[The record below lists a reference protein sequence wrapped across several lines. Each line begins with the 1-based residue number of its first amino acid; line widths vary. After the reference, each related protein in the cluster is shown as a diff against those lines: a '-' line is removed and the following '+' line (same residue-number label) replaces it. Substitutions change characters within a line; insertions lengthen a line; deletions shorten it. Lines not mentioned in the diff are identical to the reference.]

1 MDASKVYDE
10 AIVIDGLSI
19 SNWESDAVF
28 QRLRAGNITAINA
41 TVATWENFQQT
52 MAHLAKWMRRF
63 RERQDILQVKETADI
78 HTAKKLGK
86 TGIILGFQNA
96 SPIENELDRLGLF
109 LALGVRVIQLTYH
122 ETNLLG
128 SGCWE
133 RFDSGLSNFGVDAV
147 REMNRLGILIDLS
160 HVGPKTTMEA
170 IEMSEQPVAI
180 THANA
185 RSFYNHP
192 RNKEEDALKLLAEKG
207 GVVGA
212 TSYTPFL
219 PKGYDSTLEDFVD
232 ALDNMVERIGLDHV
246 AIGTDSTH
254 DQPLEFWHFIVSQ
267 QGTKFPSTFADGSVP
282 YTEINFQ
289 PKGIDTPAEFP
300 NLAEALAKAEALREG
315 VEPLTDR
322 CLPHVFAQHLGAGR
336 GLALG
341 VGKGDLAHVDVPVG
355 IHRHRMGREKASRAV
370 GVVLAPLGQDAS
382 VGCPDGHAGG
392 GLVQPGLA
400 PIHEDTA
407 DFGHAEVLLPILA

>member
-1 MDASKVYDE
+1 MSTDARKIYDE

-28 QRLRAGNITAINA
+28 RRLRAGNITAINA
-41 TVATWENFQQT
+41 TVATWENFVQT
-52 MAHLAKWMRRF
+52 MAHLSAWMRRF
-63 RERQDILQVKETADI
+63 RERDDILQVKETADI
-78 HTAKKLGK
+78 YAAKEQGK
-86 TGIILGFQNA
+86 TGIILSFQNA

-133 RFDSGLSNFGVDAV
+133 RTDGGLSNFGVDAV
-147 REMNRLGILIDLS
+147 REMNRLGIVIDLS
-160 HVGPKTTMEA
+160 HVGPKTTMDA

-185 RSFYNHP
+185 RSFCNHP

-212 TSYTPFL
+212 TSYAHFL
-219 PKGYDSTLEDFVD
+219 PKGFDSTVEDFVD
-232 ALDNMVERIGLDHV
+232 AIDDMVERVGIDHV

-254 DQPLEFWHFIVSQ
+254 DQPLEFWHYIGSQ

-282 YTEINFQ
+282 YTELSFQ
-289 PKGIDTPAEFP
+289 PKGIDSPAEFP
-300 NLAEALAKAEALREG
+300 NLAEALVNRGYSAEDITRL
-315 VEPLTDR
+315 
-322 CLPHVFAQHLGAGR
+322 LGGNWMNLFER
-336 GLALG
+336 
-341 VGKGDLAHVDVPVG
+341 VW
-355 IHRHRMGREKASRAV
+355 
-370 GVVLAPLGQDAS
+370 S
-382 VGCPDGHAGG
+382 V
-392 GLVQPGLA
+392 
-400 PIHEDTA
+400 
-407 DFGHAEVLLPILA
+407 

>member
-1 MDASKVYDE
+1 MSTDARKIYDE

-28 QRLRAGNITAINA
+28 RRLRAGNITAINA
-41 TVATWENFQQT
+41 TVATWENFVQT
-52 MAHLAKWMRRF
+52 MAHLSAWMRRF
-63 RERQDILQVKETADI
+63 RERDDILQVKETADI
-78 HTAKKLGK
+78 YAAKEQEK
-86 TGIILGFQNA
+86 TGIILSFQNA

-133 RFDSGLSNFGVDAV
+133 RTDGGLSNFGVDAV
-147 REMNRLGILIDLS
+147 REMNRLGIVIDLS
-160 HVGPKTTMEA
+160 HVGPKTTMDA

-185 RSFYNHP
+185 RSFCGHP

-212 TSYTPFL
+212 TSYAHFL
-219 PKGYDSTLEDFVD
+219 PKGFDSTVEDFVD
-232 ALDNMVERIGLDHV
+232 AIDDMVERVGIDHV

-254 DQPLEFWHFIVSQ
+254 DQPLEFWHYIGSQ

-282 YTEINFQ
+282 YTELSFQ
-289 PKGIDTPAEFP
+289 PKGIDSPAEFP
-300 NLAEALAKAEALREG
+300 NLAEALVNRGYSTEDITKL
-315 VEPLTDR
+315 
-322 CLPHVFAQHLGAGR
+322 LGGNWMNLFER
-336 GLALG
+336 
-341 VGKGDLAHVDVPVG
+341 VWNV
-355 IHRHRMGREKASRAV
+355 
-370 GVVLAPLGQDAS
+370 
-382 VGCPDGHAGG
+382 
-392 GLVQPGLA
+392 
-400 PIHEDTA
+400 
-407 DFGHAEVLLPILA
+407 

>member
-1 MDASKVYDE
+1 
-10 AIVIDGLSI
+10 
-19 SNWESDAVF
+19 
-28 QRLRAGNITAINA
+28 
-41 TVATWENFQQT
+41 
-52 MAHLAKWMRRF
+52 MAHLARWMRRF
-63 RERQDILQVKETADI
+63 RERRDILQVKETADI
-78 HTAKKLGK
+78 HAAKKLGK

-147 REMNRLGILIDLS
+147 REMNRLGILHRPVPRGPQD
-160 HVGPKTTMEA
+160 HPGGHRDVGA
-170 IEMSEQPVAI
+170 AGR
-180 THANA
+180 H
-185 RSFYNHP
+185 HP
-192 RNKEEDALKLLAEKG
+192 RQRPQLLQPPAQQGGRRAQAAGRKG
-207 GVVGA
+207 EAVVGA

-300 NLAEALAKAEALREG
+300 NLAEALANRGYSAEDITKL
-315 VEPLTDR
+315 
-322 CLPHVFAQHLGAGR
+322 LGGNWLKLFER
-336 GLALG
+336 
-341 VGKGDLAHVDVPVG
+341 VWNP
-355 IHRHRMGREKASRAV
+355 
-370 GVVLAPLGQDAS
+370 
-382 VGCPDGHAGG
+382 
-392 GLVQPGLA
+392 
-400 PIHEDTA
+400 
-407 DFGHAEVLLPILA
+407 

>member
-1 MDASKVYDE
+1 MSTEARKIYDE

-28 QRLRAGNITAINA
+28 RRLRAGNITAINA
-41 TVATWENFQQT
+41 TVATWENFVQT
-52 MAHLAKWMRRF
+52 MAHLSAWMRRF
-63 RERQDILQVKETADI
+63 RERDDILQVKETADI
-78 HTAKKLGK
+78 YAAKEQGK
-86 TGIILGFQNA
+86 TGIILSFQNA

-133 RFDSGLSNFGVDAV
+133 RTDGGLSNFGVDAV
-147 REMNRLGILIDLS
+147 REMNRLGIVIDLS
-160 HVGPKTTMEA
+160 HVGPKTTMDA

-185 RSFYNHP
+185 RSFCGHP

-212 TSYTPFL
+212 TSFANFL
-219 PKGYDSTLEDFVD
+219 PKGFDSTVEDFVD
-232 ALDNMVERIGLDHV
+232 AIDDMVERVGIDHV

-254 DQPLEFWHFIVSQ
+254 DQPLEFWHYIGSQ

-282 YTEINFQ
+282 YTELSFQ
-289 PKGIDTPAEFP
+289 PKGIDSPAEFP
-300 NLAEALAKAEALREG
+300 NLAEALVNRGYSAEDITKL
-315 VEPLTDR
+315 
-322 CLPHVFAQHLGAGR
+322 LGGNWMNLFER
-336 GLALG
+336 
-341 VGKGDLAHVDVPVG
+341 VWNV
-355 IHRHRMGREKASRAV
+355 
-370 GVVLAPLGQDAS
+370 
-382 VGCPDGHAGG
+382 
-392 GLVQPGLA
+392 
-400 PIHEDTA
+400 
-407 DFGHAEVLLPILA
+407 

>member
-1 MDASKVYDE
+1 MSTDARKIYDE

-28 QRLRAGNITAINA
+28 RRLRAGDITAINA
-41 TVATWENFQQT
+41 TVATWENFLQT
-52 MAHLAKWMRRF
+52 MAHLSAWMRRF
-63 RERQDILQVKETADI
+63 RERDDILQVKGTADI
-78 HTAKKLGK
+78 YAAKEQGK
-86 TGIILGFQNA
+86 TGIILSFQNA

-133 RFDSGLSNFGVDAV
+133 RTDGGLSNFGVDAV
-147 REMNRLGILIDLS
+147 REMNRLGIVIDLS
-160 HVGPKTTMEA
+160 HVGPKTTMDA

-185 RSFYNHP
+185 RSFCGHP

-212 TSYTPFL
+212 TSYAHFL
-219 PKGYDSTLEDFVD
+219 PKGFDSTVEDFVD
-232 ALDNMVERIGLDHV
+232 AIDDMVERVGIDHV

-254 DQPLEFWHFIVSQ
+254 DQPLEFWHYIGSQ

-282 YTEINFQ
+282 YTELSFQ
-289 PKGIDTPAEFP
+289 PKGIDSPAEFP
-300 NLAEALAKAEALREG
+300 NLAEALVNRGYSAEDITKL
-315 VEPLTDR
+315 
-322 CLPHVFAQHLGAGR
+322 LGGNWMNLFER
-336 GLALG
+336 
-341 VGKGDLAHVDVPVG
+341 VWNV
-355 IHRHRMGREKASRAV
+355 
-370 GVVLAPLGQDAS
+370 
-382 VGCPDGHAGG
+382 
-392 GLVQPGLA
+392 
-400 PIHEDTA
+400 
-407 DFGHAEVLLPILA
+407 

>member
-1 MDASKVYDE
+1 MSTEARKIYDE

-28 QRLRAGNITAINA
+28 RRLRAGNITAINA
-41 TVATWENFQQT
+41 TVATWENFVQT
-52 MAHLAKWMRRF
+52 MAHLSAWMRRF
-63 RERQDILQVKETADI
+63 RERDDILQVKETADI
-78 HTAKKLGK
+78 YTAKEQGK
-86 TGIILGFQNA
+86 TGVILSFQNA

-133 RFDSGLSNFGVDAV
+133 RTDGGLSNFGVDAV
-147 REMNRLGILIDLS
+147 REMNRLGIVIDLS
-160 HVGPKTTMEA
+160 HVGPKTTMDA

-185 RSFYNHP
+185 RSFCGHP

-212 TSYTPFL
+212 TSFANFL
-219 PKGYDSTLEDFVD
+219 PKGFDSTVEDFVD
-232 ALDNMVERIGLDHV
+232 AIDDMVERVGIDHV

-254 DQPLEFWHFIVSQ
+254 DQPLEFWHYIGSQ

-282 YTEINFQ
+282 YTELSFQ
-289 PKGIDTPAEFP
+289 PKGIDSPAEFS
-300 NLAEALAKAEALREG
+300 NLAEALVNRGYSAEDITKL
-315 VEPLTDR
+315 
-322 CLPHVFAQHLGAGR
+322 LGGNWMNLFER
-336 GLALG
+336 
-341 VGKGDLAHVDVPVG
+341 VWNV
-355 IHRHRMGREKASRAV
+355 
-370 GVVLAPLGQDAS
+370 
-382 VGCPDGHAGG
+382 
-392 GLVQPGLA
+392 
-400 PIHEDTA
+400 
-407 DFGHAEVLLPILA
+407 

>member
-1 MDASKVYDE
+1 MSTEARKIYDE

-28 QRLRAGNITAINA
+28 RRLRAGNITAINA
-41 TVATWENFQQT
+41 TVATWENFVQT
-52 MAHLAKWMRRF
+52 MAHLSAWMRRF
-63 RERQDILQVKETADI
+63 RERDDILQVKETADI
-78 HTAKKLGK
+78 YTAKEQGK
-86 TGIILGFQNA
+86 TGVILSFQNA

-133 RFDSGLSNFGVDAV
+133 RTDGGLSNFGVDAV
-147 REMNRLGILIDLS
+147 REMNRLGIVIDLS
-160 HVGPKTTMEA
+160 HVGPKTTMDA

-185 RSFYNHP
+185 RSFCGHP

-212 TSYTPFL
+212 TSFANFL
-219 PKGYDSTLEDFVD
+219 PKGFDSTVEDFVD
-232 ALDNMVERIGLDHV
+232 AIDDMVERVGIDHV

-254 DQPLEFWHFIVSQ
+254 DQPLEFWHYIGSQ

-282 YTEINFQ
+282 YTELSFQ
-289 PKGIDTPAEFP
+289 PKGIDSPAEFP
-300 NLAEALAKAEALREG
+300 NLAEALVNRGYSAEDITKL
-315 VEPLTDR
+315 
-322 CLPHVFAQHLGAGR
+322 LGGNWMNLFER
-336 GLALG
+336 
-341 VGKGDLAHVDVPVG
+341 VWNV
-355 IHRHRMGREKASRAV
+355 
-370 GVVLAPLGQDAS
+370 
-382 VGCPDGHAGG
+382 
-392 GLVQPGLA
+392 
-400 PIHEDTA
+400 
-407 DFGHAEVLLPILA
+407 

>member
-1 MDASKVYDE
+1 MSTEAKKIYDE

-28 QRLRAGNITAINA
+28 RRLRAGNITAINA
-41 TVATWENFQQT
+41 TVATWENFVQT
-52 MAHLAKWMRRF
+52 MAYLSAWMRRF
-63 RERQDILQVKETADI
+63 RERDDILQVKETADI
-78 HTAKKLGK
+78 YTAKEHGK
-86 TGIILGFQNA
+86 TGIILSFQNA

-133 RFDSGLSNFGVDAV
+133 RTDGGLSNFGVDAV
-147 REMNRLGILIDLS
+147 REMNRLGIVIDLS
-160 HVGPKTTMEA
+160 HVGPKTTMDA

-185 RSFYNHP
+185 RSFCGHP

-212 TSYTPFL
+212 TSFANFL
-219 PKGYDSTLEDFVD
+219 PKGFDSTVEDFVD
-232 ALDNMVERIGLDHV
+232 AIDDMVERVGIDHV

-254 DQPLEFWHFIVSQ
+254 DQPLEFWHYIGSQ

-282 YTEINFQ
+282 YTELSFQ
-289 PKGIDTPAEFP
+289 PKGIDSPAEFP
-300 NLAEALAKAEALREG
+300 NLAEALVNRGYSAEDITKL
-315 VEPLTDR
+315 
-322 CLPHVFAQHLGAGR
+322 LGGNWMNLFER
-336 GLALG
+336 
-341 VGKGDLAHVDVPVG
+341 VWNV
-355 IHRHRMGREKASRAV
+355 
-370 GVVLAPLGQDAS
+370 
-382 VGCPDGHAGG
+382 
-392 GLVQPGLA
+392 
-400 PIHEDTA
+400 
-407 DFGHAEVLLPILA
+407 

>member
-1 MDASKVYDE
+1 MSTDARKIYDE

-28 QRLRAGNITAINA
+28 RRLRAGNITAINA
-41 TVATWENFQQT
+41 TVATWENFLQT
-52 MAHLAKWMRRF
+52 MAHLSAWMRRF
-63 RERQDILQVKETADI
+63 RERDDILQVKETADI
-78 HTAKKLGK
+78 YAAKEQGK
-86 TGIILGFQNA
+86 TGIILSFQNA

-133 RFDSGLSNFGVDAV
+133 RTDGGLSNFGVDAV
-147 REMNRLGILIDLS
+147 REMNRLGIVIDLS
-160 HVGPKTTMEA
+160 HVGPKTTMDA

-185 RSFYNHP
+185 RSFCNHP

-212 TSYTPFL
+212 TSYAHFL
-219 PKGYDSTLEDFVD
+219 PKGFDSTVEDFVD
-232 ALDNMVERIGLDHV
+232 AIDDMVERVGIDHV

-254 DQPLEFWHFIVSQ
+254 DQPLEFWHYIGSQ

-282 YTEINFQ
+282 YTELSFQ
-289 PKGIDTPAEFP
+289 PKGIDSPAEFP
-300 NLAEALAKAEALREG
+300 NLAEALVNRGYSAEDITRL
-315 VEPLTDR
+315 
-322 CLPHVFAQHLGAGR
+322 LGGNWMNLFER
-336 GLALG
+336 
-341 VGKGDLAHVDVPVG
+341 VWNV
-355 IHRHRMGREKASRAV
+355 
-370 GVVLAPLGQDAS
+370 
-382 VGCPDGHAGG
+382 
-392 GLVQPGLA
+392 
-400 PIHEDTA
+400 
-407 DFGHAEVLLPILA
+407 

>member
-1 MDASKVYDE
+1 MSTDARKIYDE

-28 QRLRAGNITAINA
+28 RRLRAGNITAINA
-41 TVATWENFQQT
+41 TVATWENFVQT
-52 MAHLAKWMRRF
+52 MAHLSAWMRRF
-63 RERQDILQVKETADI
+63 RERDDILQVKETADI
-78 HTAKKLGK
+78 YAAKEQGK
-86 TGIILGFQNA
+86 TGIILSFQNA

-133 RFDSGLSNFGVDAV
+133 RTDGGLSNFGVDAV
-147 REMNRLGILIDLS
+147 REMNRLGIVIDLS
-160 HVGPKTTMEA
+160 HVGPKTTMDA

-185 RSFYNHP
+185 RSFCGHP

-212 TSYTPFL
+212 TSFANFL
-219 PKGYDSTLEDFVD
+219 PRGFDSTVEDFVD
-232 ALDNMVERIGLDHV
+232 AIDDMVERVGIDHV

-254 DQPLEFWHFIVSQ
+254 DQPLEFWHYIGSQ

-282 YTEINFQ
+282 YTELSFQ
-289 PKGIDTPAEFP
+289 PKGIDSPAEFP
-300 NLAEALAKAEALREG
+300 NLAEALVNRGYSAEDITRL
-315 VEPLTDR
+315 
-322 CLPHVFAQHLGAGR
+322 LGGNWMNLFER
-336 GLALG
+336 
-341 VGKGDLAHVDVPVG
+341 VWNV
-355 IHRHRMGREKASRAV
+355 
-370 GVVLAPLGQDAS
+370 
-382 VGCPDGHAGG
+382 
-392 GLVQPGLA
+392 
-400 PIHEDTA
+400 
-407 DFGHAEVLLPILA
+407 

>member
-1 MDASKVYDE
+1 MSTDARKIYDE

-28 QRLRAGNITAINA
+28 RRLRAGNITAINA
-41 TVATWENFQQT
+41 TVATWENFLQT
-52 MAHLAKWMRRF
+52 MAHLSAWMRRF
-63 RERQDILQVKETADI
+63 RERDDILQVKETADI
-78 HTAKKLGK
+78 YTAKAQGK
-86 TGIILGFQNA
+86 TGIILSFQNA

-133 RFDSGLSNFGVDAV
+133 RTDGGLSNFGVDAV
-147 REMNRLGILIDLS
+147 REMNRLGIVIDLS
-160 HVGPKTTMEA
+160 HVGPKTTMDA

-185 RSFYNHP
+185 RSFCNHP

-212 TSYTPFL
+212 TSYAHFL
-219 PKGYDSTLEDFVD
+219 PKGFDSTVEDFVD
-232 ALDNMVERIGLDHV
+232 AIDDMVERVGIDHV

-254 DQPLEFWHFIVSQ
+254 DQPLEFWHYIGSQ

-282 YTEINFQ
+282 YTELSFQ
-289 PKGIDTPAEFP
+289 PKGIDSPAEFP
-300 NLAEALAKAEALREG
+300 NLAEALVNRGYSAEDITRL
-315 VEPLTDR
+315 
-322 CLPHVFAQHLGAGR
+322 LGGNWMNLFER
-336 GLALG
+336 
-341 VGKGDLAHVDVPVG
+341 VWNV
-355 IHRHRMGREKASRAV
+355 
-370 GVVLAPLGQDAS
+370 
-382 VGCPDGHAGG
+382 
-392 GLVQPGLA
+392 
-400 PIHEDTA
+400 
-407 DFGHAEVLLPILA
+407 

>member
-1 MDASKVYDE
+1 MSTDARKIYDE

-28 QRLRAGNITAINA
+28 RRLRAGNITAINA
-41 TVATWENFQQT
+41 TVATWENFLQT
-52 MAHLAKWMRRF
+52 MAHLSAWMRRF
-63 RERQDILQVKETADI
+63 RERDDILQVKETADI
-78 HTAKKLGK
+78 YTAKEQGK
-86 TGIILGFQNA
+86 TGIILSFQNA

-133 RFDSGLSNFGVDAV
+133 RTDGGLSNFGLDAV
-147 REMNRLGILIDLS
+147 REMNRLGIVIDLS
-160 HVGPKTTMEA
+160 HVGPKTTMDA

-185 RSFYNHP
+185 RSFCNHP

-212 TSYTPFL
+212 TSYAHFL
-219 PKGYDSTLEDFVD
+219 PKGFDSTVEDFVD
-232 ALDNMVERIGLDHV
+232 AIDDMVERVGIDHV

-254 DQPLEFWHFIVSQ
+254 DQPLEFWHYIGSQ

-282 YTEINFQ
+282 YTELSFQ
-289 PKGIDTPAEFP
+289 PKGIDSPAEFP
-300 NLAEALAKAEALREG
+300 NLAEALVNRGYSAEDITRL
-315 VEPLTDR
+315 
-322 CLPHVFAQHLGAGR
+322 LGGNWMNLFER
-336 GLALG
+336 
-341 VGKGDLAHVDVPVG
+341 VWNV
-355 IHRHRMGREKASRAV
+355 
-370 GVVLAPLGQDAS
+370 
-382 VGCPDGHAGG
+382 
-392 GLVQPGLA
+392 
-400 PIHEDTA
+400 
-407 DFGHAEVLLPILA
+407 

>member
-1 MDASKVYDE
+1 MSTEARNIYDE

-28 QRLRAGNITAINA
+28 RRLRAGNITAINA
-41 TVATWENFQQT
+41 TVATWENFLQT
-52 MAHLAKWMRRF
+52 MAHLSAWMRRF
-63 RERQDILQVKETADI
+63 RERDDILQVKETADI
-78 HTAKKLGK
+78 YTAKEQGK
-86 TGIILGFQNA
+86 TGIILSFQNA

-133 RFDSGLSNFGVDAV
+133 RTDGGLSNFGVDAV
-147 REMNRLGILIDLS
+147 REMNRLGIVIDLS
-160 HVGPKTTMEA
+160 HVGPKTTMDA

-185 RSFYNHP
+185 RSFCGHP

-212 TSYTPFL
+212 TSFANFL
-219 PKGYDSTLEDFVD
+219 PKGFDSTVEDFVD
-232 ALDNMVERIGLDHV
+232 AIDDMVERVGIDHV

-254 DQPLEFWHFIVSQ
+254 DQPLEFWHYIGSQ

-282 YTEINFQ
+282 YTELSFQ
-289 PKGIDTPAEFP
+289 PKGIDSPAEFP
-300 NLAEALAKAEALREG
+300 NLAEALVNRGYSAEDITRL
-315 VEPLTDR
+315 
-322 CLPHVFAQHLGAGR
+322 LGGNWMNLFER
-336 GLALG
+336 
-341 VGKGDLAHVDVPVG
+341 VWNV
-355 IHRHRMGREKASRAV
+355 
-370 GVVLAPLGQDAS
+370 
-382 VGCPDGHAGG
+382 
-392 GLVQPGLA
+392 
-400 PIHEDTA
+400 
-407 DFGHAEVLLPILA
+407 

>member
-1 MDASKVYDE
+1 MSTEARKIYDE

-28 QRLRAGNITAINA
+28 RRLRAGNITAINA
-41 TVATWENFQQT
+41 TVATWENFLQT
-52 MAHLAKWMRRF
+52 MAHLSAWMRRF
-63 RERQDILQVKETADI
+63 RERDDILQVKETADI
-78 HTAKKLGK
+78 YTAKEQGK
-86 TGIILGFQNA
+86 TGIILSFQNA

-133 RFDSGLSNFGVDAV
+133 RTDGGLSNFGLDAV
-147 REMNRLGILIDLS
+147 REMNRLGIVIDLS
-160 HVGPKTTMEA
+160 HVGPKTTMDA

-185 RSFYNHP
+185 RSFCNHP

-212 TSYTPFL
+212 TSYAHFL
-219 PKGYDSTLEDFVD
+219 PKGFDSTVEDFVD
-232 ALDNMVERIGLDHV
+232 AIDDMVERVGIDHV

-254 DQPLEFWHFIVSQ
+254 DQPLEFWHYIGSQ

-282 YTEINFQ
+282 YTELSFQ
-289 PKGIDTPAEFP
+289 PKGIDSPAEFP
-300 NLAEALAKAEALREG
+300 NLAEALVNRGYSAEDITRL
-315 VEPLTDR
+315 
-322 CLPHVFAQHLGAGR
+322 LGGNWMNLFER
-336 GLALG
+336 
-341 VGKGDLAHVDVPVG
+341 VWNV
-355 IHRHRMGREKASRAV
+355 
-370 GVVLAPLGQDAS
+370 
-382 VGCPDGHAGG
+382 
-392 GLVQPGLA
+392 
-400 PIHEDTA
+400 
-407 DFGHAEVLLPILA
+407 

>member
-1 MDASKVYDE
+1 MSTDARKIYDE

-28 QRLRAGNITAINA
+28 RRLRAGNITAINA
-41 TVATWENFQQT
+41 TVATWENFVQT
-52 MAHLAKWMRRF
+52 MAHLSAWMRRF
-63 RERQDILQVKETADI
+63 RERDDILQVKETADI
-78 HTAKKLGK
+78 YTAKEQGK
-86 TGIILGFQNA
+86 TGIILSFQNA

-133 RFDSGLSNFGVDAV
+133 RTDGGLSNFGVDAV
-147 REMNRLGILIDLS
+147 REMNRLGIVIDLS
-160 HVGPKTTMEA
+160 HVGPKTTMDA

-185 RSFYNHP
+185 RSFCGHP

-212 TSYTPFL
+212 TSFANFL
-219 PKGYDSTLEDFVD
+219 PRGFDSTVEDFVD
-232 ALDNMVERIGLDHV
+232 AIDDMVERVGIDHV

-254 DQPLEFWHFIVSQ
+254 DQPLEFWHYIGSQ

-282 YTEINFQ
+282 YTELSFQ
-289 PKGIDTPAEFP
+289 PKGIDSPVEFP
-300 NLAEALAKAEALREG
+300 NLAEALVNRGYSAEDITKL
-315 VEPLTDR
+315 
-322 CLPHVFAQHLGAGR
+322 LGGNWMNLFER
-336 GLALG
+336 
-341 VGKGDLAHVDVPVG
+341 VWNV
-355 IHRHRMGREKASRAV
+355 
-370 GVVLAPLGQDAS
+370 
-382 VGCPDGHAGG
+382 
-392 GLVQPGLA
+392 
-400 PIHEDTA
+400 
-407 DFGHAEVLLPILA
+407 